1 MHAAFI
7 CETVAAQE
15 AASKV
20 DRLSWH
26 WTLEACEDY
35 ATHAL
40 LSRGLPKKGFVKWQM
55 QFTMADALSLEMQT
69 CSR

>member
-40 LSRGLPKKGFVKWQM
+40 LSRGLPKKVSSSGKCNLQWL
-55 QFTMADALSLEMQT
+55 TLLSLEMQT